1 MHQELYTVIKRKSA
15 QILKSIL
22 PGLIV
27 LEVVFDRGFFSVI
40 PNDIYSFIL
49 FLIWAIFLSIP
60 FHTFPPYDVDF
71 FLENI
76 TKELYPTKDKEKKEE
91 EYEDLYDEF
100 HLGFVILNS
109 LVFYLLIKLLN
120 SYTIIETNFID
131 IPKEIL
137 YYTLGVMIVFISR
150 VQLGK
155 IYTRIVRYF
164 VLKYFE
170 KEKRYSKV

>member
-76 TKELYPTKDKEKKEE
+76 TKELYPTITRQASVEPFNEQYVKPSELNEEATSEDKKDKEKKEE

-100 HLGFVILNS
+100 HLGFVILR
-109 LVFYLLIKLLN
+109 L
-120 SYTIIETNFID
+120 
-131 IPKEIL
+131 
-137 YYTLGVMIVFISR
+137 
-150 VQLGK
+150 
-155 IYTRIVRYF
+155 
-164 VLKYFE
+164 
-170 KEKRYSKV
+170 